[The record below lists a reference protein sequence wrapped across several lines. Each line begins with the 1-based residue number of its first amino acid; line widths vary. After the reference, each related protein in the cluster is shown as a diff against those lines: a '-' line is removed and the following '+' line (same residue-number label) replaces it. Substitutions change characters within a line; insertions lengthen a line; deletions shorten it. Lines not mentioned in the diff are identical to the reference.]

1 MRRRAST
8 VLAKARLGHDAVA
21 EKRASVGEGKTVG
34 ELIPVYL
41 EERSTDLRLRTHL
54 EVTRHLKIHWKPLHP
69 LKVKGV
75 SRQDIVHVID
85 DLVEVNGKGA
95 ADRARSA
102 LSTFFAWTIDRNY
115 RDANPTLNI
124 KARGSNAGR
133 SRVLVDGELA
143 EVWQACLDDDYGKI
157 VKLLILTL
165 QRRTEIGDLADSEID
180 VSEHQILLPEHRTK
194 NGRPHIVPLSDL
206 ACEIIESIER
216 RDNRDLL
223 FGRGEGG
230 FSGWSKAKVEID
242 ARIAERRRRVGVDR
256 EMPPWTLHDLR
267 RSGVTHL
274 HERGFAQPHIVEAIT
289 NHVSGHLAGV
299 AGVYNKA
306 KYLHER
312 HRALGLWGSHI
323 RSLIEGKSSNVVP
336 LKATKHG

>member
-1 MRRRAST
+1 MTPSRKN
-8 VLAKARLGHDAVA
+8 V
-21 EKRASVGEGKTVG
+21 ASVGEGKTVG

-102 LSTFFAWTIDRNY
+102 LSTFFAGRFNRNY

-143 EVWQACLDDDYGKI
+143 EFGRLVSTMITGKI
-157 VKLLILTL
+157 VNCSYSRYSAAPK
-165 QRRTEIGDLADSEID
+165 
-180 VSEHQILLPEHRTK
+180 
-194 NGRPHIVPLSDL
+194 
-206 ACEIIESIER
+206 
-216 RDNRDLL
+216 
-223 FGRGEGG
+223 
-230 FSGWSKAKVEID
+230 SGI
-242 ARIAERRRRVGVDR
+242 
-256 EMPPWTLHDLR
+256 
-267 RSGVTHL
+267 
-274 HERGFAQPHIVEAIT
+274 
-289 NHVSGHLAGV
+289 
-299 AGVYNKA
+299 
-306 KYLHER
+306 
-312 HRALGLWGSHI
+312 
-323 RSLIEGKSSNVVP
+323 
-336 LKATKHG
+336 